1 MSSARAAHARHSKS
15 LTIVSLSVVRRSCC
29 WLIAVSTFWRRTS
42 WWTTERP
49 FASPLSSSDLY
60 SNNYVACYISFF
72 LYHKLKGGCGGALFE
87 LQSTSISVWIARE
100 RLIMLIELSGKSW
113 LESRLWLY
121 SFFNSEL
128 NDVESPSGRLQVA
141 NANLLYTWLF
151 LSAFQMSRDL
161 AVLSRNVFWRSPNYF
176 FSLMQIVSCRRK
188 YRRRYRLHCYH
199 QN

>member
-1 MSSARAAHARHSKS
+1 VVVIKAFKRKVRRIPPKFSFFSFFIGSAVVSSARAAHARHSKS

-49 FASPLSSSDLY
+49 FDSPLSSSDLY
-60 SNNYVACYISFF
+60 SNNYVACYLSFF

-121 SFFNSEL
+121 T
-128 NDVESPSGRLQVA
+128 P
-141 NANLLYTWLF
+141 
-151 LSAFQMSRDL
+151 
-161 AVLSRNVFWRSPNYF
+161 
-176 FSLMQIVSCRRK
+176 FSI
-188 YRRRYRLHCYH
+188 